1 MALIPEATGA
11 AADDSMQVDDEYN
24 MKLKPQNPNYLTSLE
39 EPLRSIAASAI
50 PAADATATAT
60 ATAAVRADHLEIQLR
75 QHLFQFVQ
83 QAITHQDSGSD
94 GLRSDINVKPLGVFW
109 RSSLELCLHLV
120 YFSEHDNGSDERYQ
134 GMDNRGRKLPLVLL
148 EEALDT
154 LPVQQ
159 CQQLWESYVEPAYD
173 VLFSPLLWTPS
184 TSKSHPCWLPF
195 IKLANKLLRRLQS
208 GDWAARLMLT
218 LAKVFP
224 LSEKSAI
231 KVWGSYH
238 ADSVTDFETAQEF
251 EEQQQQATPV
261 STATAATMHD
271 AEDDGAIPDYT
282 FYESFW
288 SLQHDF
294 SNPSKISV
302 ADFLNRV
309 RSLVQGLESHALMET
324 PTATASTTAATM
336 STSTSL
342 SKQPTKYLT
351 SSRLLHIQ
359 LSDPDFRIHVLT
371 QLLISAHHLQSEIP
385 VLGTKLADS
394 LTRAKELLRRIRP
407 DGPTHLKLLEYVLE
421 SSEKTWRQWKKNKC
435 QPDLDATLSD
445 PVVQKNGNGDNDAA
459 NGSRKRNLNGDAAA
473 DTHKND
479 DEEEE
484 EAYQLI
490 VMKTELPLISQ
501 KMRKVVPTL
510 ESHFEDFVE
519 ALDPDS
525 GIEAEYHPK
534 NDRVFCWRALRLLS
548 NDHLEV
554 FSTLRPNG
562 DLEPAIRQ
570 IYKEEKGVDIP
581 GECHKDVHEEEE
593 EEEEEVVEEVEE
605 KVEQEEAKEETEEVP
620 EADDEE
626 KKRPLADSDVDV
638 EMVDNGD
645 STGDDGGNVVFE
657 HKEVAE
663 SSQDDDVAPMDEEA
677 KKEDQVDDDDGE
689 IEEGETKVQRV
700 SENGDGTHTRFHSP
714 PTKAEEGLPPVK
726 TSNEST
732 ATAKKDLAVAASDVP
747 KGQAASTATAS
758 TAPSLPSR
766 NNDNDRSRHGGP
778 RGPGQRGGPRPTSG
792 GQHPGDP
799 GDRRQDSG
807 PGRNSNGAD
816 GPPPGRHVRDGPGRD
831 GSGSGPGRQGYD
843 GGPGR
848 GGGGPPP
855 RGDRRD
861 DRREGDRPGGGSRR
875 GGPPMEGD
883 RREPERDRSGGGGQD
898 RRESDRDRD
907 RPSGGGGGQDRRE
920 PERDRSGGG
929 GRRGQGP
936 LEERRDDR
944 RGDSRSGRHQRR

>member
-1 MALIPEATGA
+1 MALTSEDPSA
-11 AADDSMQVDDEYN
+11 AVDDSMQVDDEQN
-24 MKLKPQNPNYLTSLE
+24 VKSKPQDPDYLQSLP
-39 EPLRSIAASAI
+39 EPLRSIASSAI
-50 PAADATATAT
+50 PAANAPVNLA

-75 QHLFQFVQ
+75 QHLFQFVK
-83 QAITHQDSGSD
+83 QAITVPGGTSD
-94 GLRSDINVKPLGVFW
+94 GSNINIKPLGDFW

-120 YFSEHDNGSDERYQ
+120 YFSEHDNGSDKRYQ
-134 GMDNRGRKLPLVLL
+134 GMDNRCRKLPLALL
-148 EEALDT
+148 EDALDT
-154 LPVQQ
+154 LPIQQ
-159 CQQLWESYVEPAYD
+159 CQQLWEFHVEPAYE
-173 VLFSPLLWTPS
+173 VLFSPLLWTPGN
-184 TSKSHPCWLPF
+184 SKSHPCWLPF
-195 IKLANKLLRRLQS
+195 IKLANKFLLRLPA
-208 GDWAARLMLT
+208 GDWAARIMLT

-224 LSEKSAI
+224 ISEKSAI

-238 ADSVTDFETAQEF
+238 ADSVTDFESAQEF
-251 EEQQQQATPV
+251 EEQQQQATANA
-261 STATAATMHD
+261 TATVTHD
-271 AEDDGAIPDYT
+271 AEDNGAIPDYT

-309 RSLVQGLESHALMET
+309 RSLVQGLESHALMES
-324 PTATASTTAATM
+324 PASATTSITTT
-336 STSTSL
+336 

-394 LTRAKELLRRIRP
+394 LSRAKELLRRIRP
-407 DGPTHLKLLEYVLE
+407 DGPAHLKLLEYVLE

-445 PVVQKNGNGDNDAA
+445 PVVKNGDSNDKAM
-459 NGSRKRNLNGDAAA
+459 NSSRKRHLNGDTSAA
-473 DTHKND
+473 DTIKND

-554 FSTLRPNG
+554 FATLRANG

-581 GECHKDVHEEEE
+581 GECHKDVPEEEE

-605 KVEQEEAKEETEEVP
+605 EVEQEEATEETEEVP

-626 KKRPLADSDVDV
+626 KKRSLADGDV

-645 STGDDGGNVVFE
+645 STGDDGGNIVLE
-657 HKEVAE
+657 HKEVEE
-663 SSQDDDVAPMDEEA
+663 SSPSQDDDVAPMDEEA
-677 KKEDQVDDDDGE
+677 KKEEAVDDDDGE
-689 IEEGETKVQRV
+689 IEEGEAPKVQSV

-714 PTKAEEGLPPVK
+714 PTKAEEGSPPAK
-726 TSNEST
+726 ASNEST
-732 ATAKKDLAVAASDVP
+732 VTDKKDAAVAASDVP
-747 KGQAASTATAS
+747 KGQAASTAAAAPAAATAAA
-758 TAPSLPSR
+758 APSLPPR
-766 NNDNDRSRHGGP
+766 NNDNDRSRQGGGP

-792 GQHPGDP
+792 GQHPGEP
-799 GDRRQDSG
+799 GDRRSDSG

-816 GPPPGRHVRDGPGRD
+816 GPPSGRQ
-831 GSGSGPGRQGYD
+831 GRQGYD

-848 GGGGPPP
+848 GGGPPT

-861 DRREGDRPGGGSRR
+861 DRREGDRPGGGGSRR

-883 RREPERDRSGGGGQD
+883 RRESERDRPGGGGQD
-898 RRESDRDRD
+898 RRESDRDR
-907 RPSGGGGGQDRRE
+907 PSGGGSAGQDRRE

-929 GRRGQGP
+929 GRR
-936 LEERRDDR
+936 EDR
-944 RGDSRSGRHQRR
+944 RGDSRGGRHHRR

>member
-1 MALIPEATGA
+1 MASSEGTSA
-11 AADDSMQVDDEYN
+11 AADDSMQVDDEQN
-24 MKLKPQNPNYLTSLE
+24 LKVKPQDPDYLQSLQ

-50 PAADATATAT
+50 PAADANASGSSPMKL
-60 ATAAVRADHLEIQLR
+60 TAAVRADHLEIQLR

-83 QAITHQDSGSD
+83 QTISLQGDSSDGSD
-94 GLRSDINVKPLGVFW
+94 TSIKPLGDFW

-120 YFSEHDNGSDERYQ
+120 YFSEHDNGSDERYL
-134 GMDNRGRKLPLVLL
+134 GMDNRGRKLPLALL
-148 EEALDT
+148 EDALDT
-154 LPVQQ
+154 LPVQL
-159 CQQLWESYVEPAYD
+159 CQQLWDLHVEPAYEI
-173 VLFSPLLWTPS
+173 LFSPLLWTPS
-184 TSKSHPCWLPF
+184 TKSHPCWLPF
-195 IKLANKLLRRLQS
+195 IKLANKFLRRLQA
-208 GDWAARLMLT
+208 GDWAANIMLT

-224 LSEKSAI
+224 ISEKSAI

-238 ADSVTDFETAQEF
+238 ADSVTDFETEQEF
-251 EEQQQQATPV
+251 EEQQQQPT
-261 STATAATMHD
+261 STATAAATHD
-271 AEDDGAIPDYT
+271 MEEDGATPDYT

-309 RSLVQGLESHALMET
+309 RSLVQGLESHALMES
-324 PTATASTTAATM
+324 PTASATTSAAT
-336 STSTSL
+336 T

-371 QLLISAHHLQSEIP
+371 QLLIAAHHLQSEIP

-394 LTRAKELLRRIRP
+394 LSRAKELLRRIRP
-407 DGPTHLKLLEYVLE
+407 DGPAHLKLLEYVLE

-435 QPDLDATLSD
+435 QPDLDVPLSD
-445 PVVQKNGNGDNDAA
+445 PVVKNGDNGDDATS
-459 NGSRKRNLNGDAAA
+459 SRKRNLNGDAT

-510 ESHFEDFVE
+510 ENHFEDFVE

-548 NDHLEV
+548 NDHLEM
-554 FSTLRPNG
+554 FAALRPNG
-562 DLEPAIRQ
+562 DLEPAVRK

-581 GECHKDVHEEEE
+581 GECHKDVPEEEDEE

-605 KVEQEEAKEETEEVP
+605 VEQDEGKEETEEVP

-626 KKRPLADSDVDV
+626 KKRPLDGNDI
-638 EMVDNGD
+638 EMMDNGD
-645 STGDDGGNVVFE
+645 SIGDDGGNIVFE

-663 SSQDDDVAPMDEEA
+663 SSPSQDDDVAPMDEEG
-677 KKEDQVDDDDGE
+677 KKEEQVDDDDGE
-689 IEEGETKVQRV
+689 IEEGESPKVKSV
-700 SENGDGTHTRFHSP
+700 TENGDATHTRFHSP
-714 PTKAEEGLPPVK
+714 PTKTEEGPPPAK

-732 ATAKKDLAVAASDVP
+732 DKKDVAPSGNPKVP
-747 KGQAASTATAS
+747 VANTTTAA
-758 TAPSLPSR
+758 TAPSLPPR
-766 NNDNDRSRHGGP
+766 NNDSDKSRQGGT

-792 GQHPGDP
+792 GHAGEP
-799 GDRRQDSG
+799 GDRRQESG
-807 PGRNSNGAD
+807 PGRNGNGAD
-816 GPPPGRHVRDGPGRD
+816 GPPPGRNARD
-831 GSGSGPGRQGYD
+831 GPGRQGYE

-848 GGGGPPP
+848 GGGPPP

-875 GGPPMEGD
+875 GGPPMED

-898 RRESDRDRD
+898 RRESDRDR
-907 RPSGGGGGQDRRE
+907 PSGGGGGGQDRRE
-920 PERDRSGGG
+920 PDRDRSVG
-929 GRRGQGP
+929 GRRGGP

-944 RGDSRSGRHQRR
+944 RGDSRGGRHHRR